1 MKNLLLAA
9 LIIAVFG
16 AASPAL
22 AADAKSDEKYCSTT
36 DNKAACNATRKYL
49 RDNYKAGADPKKAP
63 LLPKDYNVK
72 YASDAAEMRFLIMAR
87 IAQGL
92 RASMG

>member
-9 LIIAVFG
+9 VVIVSLG

-22 AADAKSDEKYCSTT
+22 AADADADEKYCATT

-49 RDNYKAGADPKKAP
+49 RDNFKSNADPKKAP
-63 LLPKDYNVK
+63 LLPKGYDVK
-72 YASDAAEMRFLIMAR
+72 YANDANEMRFLIMAR
-87 IAQGL
+87 IAQSL